1 MQLGPSIT
9 SLHKNSLLM
18 LNKSAAFWEPAVML
32 GVIEMSKRHDA
43 APRER
48 LCDNIISEQHCYKDV
63 VITINSDRSDMQ
75 VVHQIN

>member
-1 MQLGPSIT
+1 
-9 SLHKNSLLM
+9 
-18 LNKSAAFWEPAVML
+18 ML